1 MKKYFLF
8 ILFLLNF
15 TIEQKGDAFCLAL
28 GIEAKADSFGSEND
42 SSDLWGDGVELP
54 DYVDRDGDGNY
65 DLINMDGIY
74 YPFHETGDVIIIGED
89 PNKWNDTSGDTTEP
103 IFPDIPD
110 PTNDDQNNSPDDD
123 YPDPFPP
130 DTPDPVTPPSNLS
143 LLNKDIQTLKAKIEL
158 IEGKPMTDFPKIII
172 NPGDRDPKGNAYPI
186 DGNKIGVNPGYFYKT
201 EQQRLSILYH
211 EYYHIKHDL
220 PVRKVNN
227 GIFYIVTQEKM
238 QLTEREI
245 QKIIKNC
252 KENSELNPGNTT
264 QVKGKIY
271 NDCIEEAK
279 NELYIYR
286 PSNFYLNEID
296 AYKAQLQ
303 AAIDGIFPVDNE
315 YLEIEIKERILDYT
329 DKYNRAIEYE
339 KNNNYRP
346 DGTKK

>member
-1 MKKYFLF
+1 M
-8 ILFLLNF
+8 
-15 TIEQKGDAFCLAL
+15 
-28 GIEAKADSFGSEND
+28 S
-42 SSDLWGDGVELP
+42 
-54 DYVDRDGDGNY
+54 
-65 DLINMDGIY
+65 
-74 YPFHETGDVIIIGED
+74 III
-89 PNKWNDTSGDTTEP
+89 
-103 IFPDIPD
+103 
-110 PTNDDQNNSPDDD
+110 
-123 YPDPFPP
+123 
-130 DTPDPVTPPSNLS
+130 
-143 LLNKDIQTLKAKIEL
+143 LK
-158 IEGKPMTDFPKIII
+158 
-172 NPGDRDPKGNAYPI
+172 Y
-186 DGNKIGVNPGYFYKT
+186 
-201 EQQRLSILYH
+201 
-211 EYYHIKHDL
+211 DL

-227 GIFYIVTQEKM
+227 GIFYIVTQEKT